1 MNAGS
6 QSFEHVSWIPEGVGG
21 EPAAHR
27 HHEQADDAEGDH
39 GTDVI
44 CQEEETLLLGYLLR
58 LVKYL

>member
-44 CQEEETLLLGYLLR
+44 CQEEGTLLGYVLR
-58 LVKYL
+58 